1 MTASA
6 PKGPDRKVALMETI
20 SGCTVMR
27 PSEASEPVR
36 IGPSEISGAFVV
48 EVGMF
53 PPGQAGPP
61 LHLHP
66 HTDEMFYIAD
76 GNATFQLGHSELP
89 LSAGG
94 LVIVPRGTAHAVW
107 NSGDRPVRGLLV
119 ISPGD
124 VEHQFVAVET
134 G

>member
-1 MTASA
+1 
-6 PKGPDRKVALMETI
+6 METI
-20 SGCTVMR
+20 NGCTVMR

-36 IGPSEISGAFVV
+36 IGPAQMQGAYAV

-53 PPGQAGPP
+53 PPGQPGPP

-76 GNATFQLGHSELP
+76 GDAVFQLGDRELQ
-89 LSAGG
+89 LSAGA
-94 LVIVPRGTAHAVW
+94 LVVVPRGVAHTVW
-107 NSGDRPVRGLLV
+107 NPGERPVRGLLV

-124 VEHQFVAVET
+124 AEHDFVPVAS
-134 G
+134 